1 MRYDQETHICLAIV
15 IISFLFCILS
25 GIGYF
30 STSFDFKYLIL
41 WIGWTICTVIN
52 IINYYYIKQNDDY

>member
-1 MRYDQETHICLAIV
+1 VRYDHEKQICLAV
-15 IISFLFCILS
+15 AIISFIFCILS

-52 IINYYYIKQNDDY
+52 IINYYDMKQNDDY